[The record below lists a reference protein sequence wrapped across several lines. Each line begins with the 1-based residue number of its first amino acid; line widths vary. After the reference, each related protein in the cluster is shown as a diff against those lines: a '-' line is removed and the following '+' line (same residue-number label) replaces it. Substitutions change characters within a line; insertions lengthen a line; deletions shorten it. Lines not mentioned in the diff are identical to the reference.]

1 MQALD
6 LIGPVYRMM
15 DSFVGVRE
23 KTSALFAY
31 GLLLMKQQDLQEA
44 RYIQVFIIFC
54 DWHYIFLN
62 FCLKVGKVLNLTAAW
77 RLIYLLC
84 FIG

>member
-6 LIGPVYRMM
+6 LIGPVYQMM

-31 GLLLMKQQDLQEA
+31 GFLLMRQQNLQEA
-44 RYIQVFIIFC
+44 R
-54 DWHYIFLN
+54 
-62 FCLKVGKVLNLTAAW
+62 
-77 RLIYLLC
+77 
-84 FIG
+84 